1 MVMRQSHA
9 PFTENGFT
17 LIELLVTVAIVA
29 ILASV
34 AMPLSELT
42 QQRSKEQG
50 LRQNLRELRTAIDA
64 FKQAVDEGRILKSL
78 DQSGYPPKLS
88 VLVEG
93 VEDAKSPVTN
103 KIYFL
108 RRIPMDPFA
117 ENAPDAESSW
127 GLRSY
132 ESPPDAPKEGKDV
145 YDVYSLS
152 TRTGLNGIPYREW

>member
-1 MVMRQSHA
+1 MRRYQAYFRES
-9 PFTENGFT
+9 GFT

-34 AMPLSELT
+34 ALPLTELS
-42 QQRSKEQG
+42 QQRAKEQE
-50 LRQNLRELRTAIDA
+50 LRQALREIRTAIDA
-64 FKQAVDEGRILKSL
+64 YKQAVDEGRVIRSL

-88 VLVEG
+88 LLAKG
-93 VEDAKSPVTN
+93 VTDVKSPVAR
-103 KIYFL
+103 KLYFL

-117 ENAPDAESSW
+117 ENPANAESSW
-127 GLRSY
+127 GKRSY
-132 ESPPDAPKEGKDV
+132 DSPPDAPREGRDV

>member
-1 MVMRQSHA
+1 MRQRHTSFA
-9 PFTENGFT
+9 QNGFT

-42 QQRSKEQG
+42 QQRAKEQE
-50 LRQNLRELRTAIDA
+50 LRQYLRDIRTAIDA
-64 FKQAVDEGRILKSL
+64 YKQAWDEGRIVRSL

-93 VEDAKSPVTN
+93 VEDAKSPVTK

-117 ENAPDAESSW
+117 ENAVNTEPSW

>member
-1 MVMRQSHA
+1 MRRYQAYFRES
-9 PFTENGFT
+9 GFT

-34 AMPLSELT
+34 ALPLSELSR
-42 QQRSKEQG
+42 QRAKEQE
-50 LRQNLRELRTAIDA
+50 LRQALREIRTAIDA
-64 FKQAVDEGRILKSL
+64 YKQAVDEGRVIRSL

-88 VLVEG
+88 LLAEG
-93 VEDAKSPVTN
+93 VTDVKSPVAR
-103 KIYFL
+103 KLYFL

-117 ENAPDAESSW
+117 ENPANAESSW
-127 GLRSY
+127 GKRSY
-132 ESPPDAPKEGKDV
+132 DSPPDAPHEGRDV

>member
-1 MVMRQSHA
+1 MIY
-9 PFTENGFT
+9 PFIRHRGFT

-34 AMPLSELT
+34 ALPLSGLSS
-42 QQRSKEQG
+42 QRAKEHE
-50 LRQNLRELRTAIDA
+50 LREALREIRTAIDA
-64 FKQAVDEGRILKSL
+64 YKQAADEGRIMKSL

-88 VLVEG
+88 VLVDG
-93 VEDAKSPVTN
+93 VTDARSPIKR

-117 ENAPDAESSW
+117 ENASDAESSW
-127 GLRSY
+127 GKRSY
-132 ESPPDAPKEGKDV
+132 ASPPDAPREGKDV

-152 TRTGLNGIPYREW
+152 VRTGLNGMPYREW